1 MSKFVSLLGDSLQAR
16 GKPRVRV
23 VIDSNII
30 FGDALRVARGL
41 PSSTDRI
48 LRSRFIEPWAPRQIR
63 EEVEQNI
70 REEFPRLG
78 ASVEDGLAHA
88 NKLLS
93 ELRLVDDADIVS
105 VQRARDL
112 ISPFDPDD
120 VPFLALSF
128 DLDADAIVSRDKESI
143 GRQTEMTQWDI
154 GDLAKTVVIYESG
167 SLALVITAGAFDLA
181 ITALEAVLIAT
192 ARAFQS
198 ALAAIAALVGAVGS
212 GIANAIAQL
221 PPEIVA
227 AIGVAVLAGIVAVI
241 IAAIASETFRD
252 QVSEGI
258 AAIGDFISWVAR
270 AVIRLASAI
279 ASSLW
284 SMISWLW
291 DTVQPAAAFTVV
303 AAGVLFRRIDL
314 LVKQIEAGAA

>member
-1 MSKFVSLLGDSLQAR
+1 
-16 GKPRVRV
+16 
-23 VIDSNII
+23 
-30 FGDALRVARGL
+30 
-41 PSSTDRI
+41 
-48 LRSRFIEPWAPRQIR
+48 
-63 EEVEQNI
+63 VEQNI